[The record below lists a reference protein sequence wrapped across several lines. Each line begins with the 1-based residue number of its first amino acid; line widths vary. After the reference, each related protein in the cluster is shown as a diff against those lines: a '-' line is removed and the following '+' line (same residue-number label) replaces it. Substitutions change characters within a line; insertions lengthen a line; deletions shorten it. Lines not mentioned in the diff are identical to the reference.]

1 MTTVHRALA
10 AMTTAVKATSPS
22 PVPPRFSA
30 GKCPGRWQPG
40 RYDRSVTNQTP
51 SVAAGTALE
60 GEALLRSLAGTVT
73 ADGTDLLETR
83 ELAVPWLR
91 TAGLL
96 PADGALTGSE
106 HGALLRLRDALRDI
120 AGVRASAGSVADAA
134 ERLTRALSDGRLVV
148 TVSPAGQAGLASSAR
163 ANYSNLVAFVAIA
176 VAQAW

>member
-51 SVAAGTALE
+51 SVAAGTALVVVSHNE
-60 GEALLRSLAGTVT
+60 QQAERIA
-73 ADGTDLLETR
+73 TR
-83 ELAVPWLR
+83 RVQM

-96 PADGALTGSE
+96 TE
-106 HGALLRLRDALRDI
+106 
-120 AGVRASAGSVADAA
+120 V
-134 ERLTRALSDGRLVV
+134 
-148 TVSPAGQAGLASSAR
+148 
-163 ANYSNLVAFVAIA
+163 N
-176 VAQAW
+176 